1 MPNGYRQRYMPQMQG
16 QGFYNPWMPGPD
28 IGGGINELTRMIA
41 QRQDIERQQE
51 QQAWARGME
60 EEKMALAEREVAVR
74 ERPDEMRVPDWF
86 QKAQVLVSTGQAP
99 DLGTAVRMVQGIR
112 TPKEQAEL
120 ARMKA
125 EATGTGK
132 YAVKPPTVPS
142 NVKTFSTSI
151 QKGIDRYQGRID
163 DLEKPPTNEEMA
175 MVMRSGQPI
184 ESVGAQKASAREN
197 MMLAQAE
204 LIRIQTEMAETGKLP
219 SEEDLDLAS
228 LLLQHAGRA
237 EKEKAFWEKATPE
250 MINDLA
256 LEIFRESKNRGIPMS
271 MERARQEAINSLRE
285 EAK

>member
-1 MPNGYRQRYMPQMQG
+1 MQG
-16 QGFYNPWMPGPD
+16 RGFYNPFMKGPD
-28 IGGGINELTRMIA
+28 IGGGINALTAIIA
-41 QRQDIERQQE
+41 QRQDMERQQE

-74 ERPDEMRVPDWF
+74 ERSDEMRIPDWF
-86 QKAQVLVSTGQAP
+86 QQAQMLVETGQAP
-99 DLGTAVRMVQGIR
+99 DLGKAVRMVKGIR
-112 TPKEQAEL
+112 TPEEQAEI

-132 YAVKPPTVPS
+132 YAVRPGQVPT
-142 NVKTFSTSI
+142 NVKTFTVSV

-175 MVMRSGQPI
+175 MAMRSGQPI

-204 LIRIQTEMAETGKLP
+204 LIRIRAEMDETGKMP

-237 EKEKAFWEKATPE
+237 EKEKAFWEKISPE
-250 MINDLA
+250 KINDTA
-256 LEIFRESKNRGIPMS
+256 LEIFNESKGRGKPIS
-271 MERARQEAINSLRE
+271 MQQARELAIQLLRE

>member
-1 MPNGYRQRYMPQMQG
+1 MNGYRQGYMPRMQG
-16 QGFYNPWMPGPD
+16 QGFFNPWMKSPD
-28 IGGGINELTRMIA
+28 IGGGINALTGIIA
-41 QRQDIERQQE
+41 QRQAMEQAQE
-51 QQAWARGME
+51 QQAWQRGME
-60 EEKMALAEREVAVR
+60 EQKIALAEREVAVR
-74 ERPDEMRVPDWF
+74 ERPEEMRIPDWF
-86 QKAQVLVSTGQAP
+86 QKAQTLVATGQAP

-112 TPKEQAEL
+112 TPEEQAEL

-132 YAVKPPTVPS
+132 YAVKPAQVPT
-142 NVKTFSTSI
+142 NVKTFSTSL

-184 ESVGAQKASAREN
+184 ESVGIQKAQAREN

-204 LIRIQTEMAETGKLP
+204 LIRIQTEIAETGKLP
-219 SEEDLDLAS
+219 TEEDLDLAS

-256 LEIFRESKNRGIPMS
+256 LEIFNESKKRGIPMS

-285 EAK
+285 EIK